1 MTPNHIMMPS
11 TCSKNTLK
19 SIVILKNK
27 KSCRLKKEPTS
38 LENQSRSTPHETA
51 KRIARS
57 VKMNNNVP
65 RNCERKPCHF
75 GTA

>member
-11 TCSKNTLK
+11 TCSNNTPK

-27 KSCRLKKEPTS
+27 KSCHLKKEPMS
-38 LENQSRSTPHETA
+38 LENQSRSTPPETA
-51 KRIARS
+51 KQIARS
-57 VKMNNNVP
+57 VKMNNNEP
-65 RNCERKPCHF
+65 RNCGRKPCRF